1 MSRRRLGEPEGTE
14 EVKVKALFTDY
25 DGTISPINVKRSESA
40 VPPAIM
46 TLLNEVSQR
55 IPVAVVTTKDLN
67 FIVKRTPF
75 AHAWAAL
82 GGLEIRTDEVL
93 TRAACLKSKIE
104 QVTVALNF
112 AKELAGNDL
121 TIEEKQDSEGVSVAF
136 SVDWRQ
142 SKNKDAASTKSS
154 KIIAHSEKLSLG
166 ITKYEGQP
174 FFDVFPCPIN
184 KGKALLDLKR
194 TFGLQDGILY
204 LGDSASDNAAFEKA
218 DIAVGVLHEET
229 PSILKCSYFVKA
241 KELVCF
247 LEVILR
253 DKFQFSAKLPMI
265 LSKTEALHY
274 IGQRNRV
281 NTKFSLF

>member
-1 MSRRRLGEPEGTE
+1 MSRRRLSEPEGTE
-14 EVKVKALFTDY
+14 EAKVKALFTDY

-40 VPPAIM
+40 VPPTIM

-82 GGLEIRTDEVL
+82 GGLEMRTDGVI

-154 KIIAHSEKLSLG
+154 KIVAHSKKLSLG

-194 TFGLQDGILY
+194 NFDLQDGILY
-204 LGDSASDNAAFEKA
+204 LGDSASDNTAFEKA

-229 PSILKCSYFVKA
+229 PSSLKCSYFVKA

-247 LEVILR
+247 LEAILR

-274 IGQRNRV
+274 IGQRE
-281 NTKFSLF
+281 LG